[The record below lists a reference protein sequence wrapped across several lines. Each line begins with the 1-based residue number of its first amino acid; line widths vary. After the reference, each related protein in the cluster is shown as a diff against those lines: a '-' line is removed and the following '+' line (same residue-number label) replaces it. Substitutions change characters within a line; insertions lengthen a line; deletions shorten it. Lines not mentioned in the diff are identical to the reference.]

1 MGERSDVQGGDV
13 PQETELQAGA
23 DNQSNVDDDNGEG
36 ELFASDER
44 RGLESRWND
53 IQAQFV
59 DEPRASVEEA
69 NALVEELMN
78 RLVSMFSE
86 QRARLEQQWDRGED
100 VTTEDLR
107 VALRR
112 YRSFFGR
119 LLELRLD
126 R

>member
-1 MGERSDVQGGDV
+1 MGERSDVQGSDV
-13 PQETELQAGA
+13 PQETELQAGGN
-23 DNQSNVDDDNGEG
+23 DQSNVDDDNGEG

-44 RGLESRWND
+44 GELESRWND

-78 RLVSMFSE
+78 RLVSTFSE